1 MLIAHGYSKAQ
12 TAGGDEWSFSP
23 AFARLADL
31 GTPREIVALY
41 VELHGPAP
49 GMAARY
55 VMGVLCE
62 QDDTHA
68 LLGHVTVGS
77 TAHWEV
83 PTYHPGLMPEAEQVI
98 LAQHLMRHGIVGTP
112 RPGGPAGEYAQA
124 FDPAEYIAA
133 ARVHL
138 GVSAAEAGAMSMSEF
153 QSLMLVKFPEAA
165 QAGPP
170 SREEYEATMALLDG
184 RDHG

>member
-1 MLIAHGYSKAQ
+1 MLIAHGYTKAQ

-31 GTPREIVALY
+31 GPPRDIVALY
-41 VELHGPAP
+41 VELHGSAP

-55 VMGVLCE
+55 VLGVLCE
-62 QDDTHA
+62 QDDA
-68 LLGHVTVGS
+68 LPLLGYVDLTDDGPVHHQGLVP
-77 TAHWEV
+77 EV
-83 PTYHPGLMPEAEQVI
+83 EQVI
-98 LAQHLMRHGIVGTP
+98 LARHLMRHGIVGTP
-112 RPGGPAGEYAQA
+112 RPGGPAGEYAQE
-124 FDPAEYIAA
+124 FDPSEYIAS

-184 RDHG
+184 RRDG

>member
-1 MLIAHGYSKAQ
+1 VLIAHGYTRAQ

-55 VMGVLCE
+55 VLAVLCE
-62 QDDTHA
+62 QDDA
-68 LLGHVTVGS
+68 LPLLGCVELTDDGP
-77 TAHWEV
+77 AHR
-83 PTYHPGLMPEAEQVI
+83 PGLMPEVEQVI
-98 LAQHLMRHGIVGTP
+98 LAQHLMRHGIVGTQ
-112 RPGGPAGEYAQA
+112 RPVGPAGEYAQE

-165 QAGPP
+165 AAGPP

-184 RDHG
+184 RRDG

>member
-1 MLIAHGYSKAQ
+1 MLIAHGYTRAQ

-41 VELHGPAP
+41 VELHGHAP

-55 VMGVLCE
+55 VLGVLCE
-62 QDDTHA
+62 QDDA
-68 LLGHVTVGS
+68 LPLLGHVELHG
-77 TAHWEV
+77 EV
-83 PTYHPGLMPEAEQVI
+83 PTYRPGLMPEVEQVI

-112 RPGGPAGEYAQA
+112 RPGGPVGEYAQE

-153 QSLMLVKFPEAA
+153 QSLMLVKFPDAA